1 MSKKV
6 VIKQVRSD
14 AGCVPTVRRTIKA
27 VGLGR
32 IGKSREIVSNEAVM
46 GMLRRVSHLIEIS
59 PAKITPVK

>member
-27 VGLGR
+27 IGLGR
-32 IGKSREIVSNEAVM
+32 IGKSREIVANAAVE
-46 GMLRRVSHLIEIS
+46 GMLRRVSHLIQV
-59 PAKITPVK
+59 TPVK